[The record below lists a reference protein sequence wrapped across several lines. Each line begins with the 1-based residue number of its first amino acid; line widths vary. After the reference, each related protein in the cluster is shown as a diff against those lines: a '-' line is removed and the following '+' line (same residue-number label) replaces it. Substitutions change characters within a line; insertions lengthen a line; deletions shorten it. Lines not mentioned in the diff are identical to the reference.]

1 MDANDGR
8 KVTGYL
14 PDLIFESTTN
24 PVVQV
29 IHEASGEILYTVRV
43 QGDRFQPRVYGDG
56 KYTVKVGT
64 DKPNVKTITSMEASS
79 KQDGLPQ
86 IIKF

>member
-1 MDANDGR
+1 MDANDGH

-14 PDLIFESTTN
+14 PKLIFEGSID

-29 IHEASGEILYTVRV
+29 IHEAFGELLYTVRV

-56 KYTVKVGT
+56 KYSVIVGT
-64 DKPNVKTITSMEASS
+64 DKPVAKNNHVYGS
-79 KQDGLPQ
+79 
-86 IIKF
+86 FV